1 MSETT
6 IWLIS
11 PRDPLIFRNG
21 KPFTAAPGSRAET
34 LPLPYPG
41 TVSGATRTL
50 AWTDRTTDVFDE
62 SLINDNYSVCAPFL
76 VELDVFDNVISWFFP
91 APADAVFFET
101 NDKSE
106 KEADLYDLKPMLP
119 QEDVMLDSKDMVL
132 CGFEKII
139 KPKPFRSPPSFWNW
153 TALVDWLRNPISQ
166 SDVELHTVGIDHLPL
181 QYRIHVAME
190 NSLQS
195 AKEGA
200 LFQTSGVEFN
210 YKTVSNSML
219 QETRRFGLV
228 VISDLDIQGG
238 ALSPLG
244 GEKRFVDWL
253 PLKTDLPFQNCP
265 QDIQDEIVKSGYCRL
280 LLVTPAYFGGTNLSG
295 NTLTGLGAEVIAT
308 INNRFQTVSGWDYQ
322 KKRPKAT
329 KHLVPA
335 GSIFFLKLSDDLDKR
350 KQFINQVW
358 GQTIGD
364 DPRMNSDGYGFSL
377 LGNWDG
383 KLRSMNM
390 EESDDH

>member
-1 MSETT
+1 
-6 IWLIS
+6 
-11 PRDPLIFRNG
+11 
-21 KPFTAAPGSRAET
+21 
-34 LPLPYPG
+34 
-41 TVSGATRTL
+41 
-50 AWTDRTTDVFDE
+50 
-62 SLINDNYSVCAPFL
+62 
-76 VELDVFDNVISWFFP
+76 
-91 APADAVFFET
+91 
-101 NDKSE
+101 
-106 KEADLYDLKPMLP
+106 
-119 QEDVMLDSKDMVL
+119 
-132 CGFEKII
+132 
-139 KPKPFRSPPSFWNW
+139 
-153 TALVDWLRNPISQ
+153 
-166 SDVELHTVGIDHLPL
+166 
-181 QYRIHVAME
+181 ME

-335 GSIFFLKLSDDLDKR
+335 GSVFFLRLSD
-350 KQFINQVW
+350 
-358 GQTIGD
+358 
-364 DPRMNSDGYGFSL
+364 
-377 LGNWDG
+377 
-383 KLRSMNM
+383 
-390 EESDDH
+390 